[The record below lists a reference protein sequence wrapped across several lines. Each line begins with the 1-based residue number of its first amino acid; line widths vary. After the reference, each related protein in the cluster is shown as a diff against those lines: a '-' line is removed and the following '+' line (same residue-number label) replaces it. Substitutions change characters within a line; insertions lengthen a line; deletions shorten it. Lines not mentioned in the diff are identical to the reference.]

1 MPLSNLTPLS
11 VVKFEEDYI
20 INFVRHKT
28 GWSERNEVSQKTQL
42 IYLNRYLHSESID
55 CKTIVAEDEYID
67 RHYLEDYAEYYARC
81 FPFHQRKCSRLHFF
95 SDEFDEHAFKEALA
109 NEDDEFNQRLQKSY
123 LGFAV
128 IRPIPHT
135 FFAKLC
141 LRPFNAHT
149 STVGRRV
156 LRNLVSVSLFGIRLT
171 LDTIPFIEQDRVVSA
186 CATSALW
193 TALSATKDA
202 HLANLPS
209 PSAITKS
216 ATHLLNE
223 GARVFPTAGLTP
235 PQVARSLA
243 HYGLTPSVIYL
254 SQEDY
259 IDDLKERIY
268 AYINNET
275 PLILG
280 GDVYEKTMQG
290 PKYLGKHLVCVVGYN
305 LDESMRVGD
314 RRLSSDAIDKIYI
327 HDDRIG
333 PFIKVKSVLHQ
344 FEDDGH
350 KKFGLALQVDG
361 VHDNYFIP
369 DVLIIGLNHKVRIPY
384 DHISAICAALQGYLQ
399 LTTEDVFDLLEN
411 EADPLKEQNQHIH
424 TSLRSMLYGVWD
436 ISLVSSNKVKEDLRK
451 EPTFCSF
458 NGLVN
463 KTSMLLQN
471 LPKHIWRCRIHL
483 RGEDGGTLFTDVLF
497 DATEI
502 PQGRLMVGYVSYSE
516 EAQRIWNHIVT
527 LIEGRVWQSYSY
539 PGPMENKSYIGC
551 VIKFFSELGDRAV
564 LNTRY
569 GPLGLPRRE
578 LKPGEKD
585 DFENISRRT
594 DVYTLRAGSAST
606 SFEFLMKDKKY
617 IWVINELGDIVI
629 GEDVAT
635 SVEYQGHPT
644 LIDGK
649 PGRVAGELFFSAG
662 DSSWKA
668 NLKSRTYSG
677 HVNPKSE
684 EYDFYLT
691 NVIEGNLDALN
702 CQKAQPDLAPRV

>member
-11 VVKFEEDYI
+11 VVEYQQDYI

-42 IYLNRYLHSESID
+42 IYLNRYLQSESIE

-67 RHYLEDYAEYYARC
+67 RHFLEDYAEYYARC
-81 FPFHQRKCSRLHFF
+81 FPSHPRKCSRLHFF
-95 SDEFDEHAFKEALA
+95 SEAFDEHDFKEALA
-109 NEDDEFNQRLQKSY
+109 NSDSEFNTKLQQSY

-141 LRPFNAHT
+141 LRPFDAHT
-149 STVGRRV
+149 SKAGRRV
-156 LRNLVSVSLFGIRLT
+156 LRKRVAVSLFGIHLT
-171 LDTIPFIEQDRVVSA
+171 IDTIPFIEQDKVVSA

-193 TALSATKDA
+193 TALSAVKDT
-202 HLANLPS
+202 HVANLPS

-223 GARVFPTAGLTP
+223 GAKVFPTEGLTP

-243 HYGLTPSVIYL
+243 HYGLAPTVVYL
-254 SQEDY
+254 SPDNF

-280 GDVYEKTMQG
+280 GDVYEKTSDG
-290 PKYLGKHLVCVVGYN
+290 NKYLGKHLVCVVGYN
-305 LDESMRVGD
+305 MDDSQNAGD
-314 RRLSSDAIDKIYI
+314 RRLLSDAIDKIYI
-327 HDDRIG
+327 HDDRFG
-333 PFIKVKSVLHQ
+333 PFIKVKSVLNE
-344 FEDDGH
+344 FEYKEK
-350 KKFGLALQVDG
+350 KKFGLALQVDE

-399 LTTEDVFDLLEN
+399 WTTEDICELLKD
-411 EADPLKEQNQHIH
+411 EADPLKEKNEDIH
-424 TSLRSMLYGVWD
+424 ESLRSMVYGVWD
-436 ISLVSSNKVKEDLRK
+436 ISLITSTKLKEELRHQAA
-451 EPTFCSF
+451 FWSF

-463 KTSMLLQN
+463 KTSLLLQN
-471 LPKHIWRCRIHL
+471 LPKHIWRCRTHQ
-483 RGEDGGTLFTDVLF
+483 RCNDGNKLLADVLF

-502 PQGRLMVGYVSYSE
+502 PQGRLMVGYISYSE
-516 EAQRIWNHIVT
+516 EAQLIWHYV
-527 LIEGRVWQSYSY
+527 ESRVRDRVWQSYKAPAES
-539 PGPMENKSYIGC
+539 KAYIGC
-551 VIKFFSELGDRAV
+551 VIKFFSELGNSAT
-564 LNTRY
+564 LNTIY

-585 DFENISRRT
+585 DAENISQRT
-594 DVYTLRAGSAST
+594 DVFTIRSGSALT
-606 SFEFLMKDKKY
+606 NFGFLEKAKKY

-629 GEDVAT
+629 GEDVAKNN
-635 SVEYQGHPT
+635 EFKGHPT

-649 PGRVAGELFFSAG
+649 PGRVAGELFFTAD
-662 DSSWKA
+662 DSSWRA
-668 NLKSRTYSG
+668 NLQSRAYSG
-677 HVNPKSE
+677 HIKKSSP
-684 EYDFYLT
+684 EYDVYLN
-691 NVIEGNLDALN
+691 NVIQGNLAPLD
-702 CQKAQPDLAPRV
+702 CQKAS